1 MIDYAE
7 AILKIKTGEKK
18 LHNLLLKS
26 KLDEA
31 EMTADDI
38 IIAAIEVKQWIKGKR
53 ENHK

>member
-7 AILKIKTGEKK
+7 DILIIKTGEKK
-18 LHNLLLKS
+18 LHNLLLGS

-31 EMTADDI
+31 EKMADEI
-38 IIAAIEVKQWIKGKR
+38 IIAAIQVKQWIRGKR

>member
-7 AILKIKTGEKK
+7 AILKIKIGEKD
-18 LHNLLLKS
+18 LHNLLLSS

-31 EMTADDI
+31 ENRADDM
-38 IIAAIEVKQWIKGKR
+38 IIALIEVKQWIRGKR